1 MSLLDDWL
9 NVHARPHSVPLLR
22 EEGDVVSTIVRG
34 GMRKLERH
42 PAFTDLMIRTVE
54 EGLLSDTWCGLV
66 YIMHWI
72 QQEKILPL
80 YIGKAERRGVSQEL
94 SFNLN
99 RIRKNDHAFGRWGYG
114 LAYHLGDLSHAIF
127 REEAYKKPSAKYRR
141 WAEALFSELDQP
153 RLRET
158 VYLSVVGWHRG
169 MRGPSGLECSV
180 PSLEKE
186 LIALASAEYPLFLLN
201 RDGR

>member
-9 NVHARPHSVPLLR
+9 NVHARRNSVPLLR
-22 EEGDVVSTIVRG
+22 EEDGVVSTIVRN

-54 EGLLSDTWCGLV
+54 EGLRSDTWCGLV
-66 YIMHWI
+66 YVMHWNRAG
-72 QQEKILPL
+72 QILPL

-99 RIRKNDHAFGRWGYG
+99 KIRQNDHAFGRWGYG

-127 REEAYKKPSAKYRR
+127 REGAYKKPRAKYRR
-141 WAEALFSELDQP
+141 WAESLFSTLDPPQ
-153 RLRET
+153 LRET
-158 VYLSVVGWHRG
+158 IYLSIIGWHRG
-169 MRGPSGLECSV
+169 MLGPSGLECSV

-186 LIALASAEYPLFLLN
+186 LIALASAEHPLILLN